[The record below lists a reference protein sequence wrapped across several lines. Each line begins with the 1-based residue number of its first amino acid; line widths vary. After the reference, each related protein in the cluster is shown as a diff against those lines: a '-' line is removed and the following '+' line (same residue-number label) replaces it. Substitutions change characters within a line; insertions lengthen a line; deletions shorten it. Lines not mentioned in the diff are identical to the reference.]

1 MPEKST
7 LAARPSSAP
16 SMAGIHSSTF
26 VNARDKTRMK
36 LRAVSKF
43 PISWTAFSASAGN
56 ECS

>member
-1 MPEKST
+1 
-7 LAARPSSAP
+7 
-16 SMAGIHSSTF
+16 MAGIHSSTF